1 MNETTK
7 KIILGGVSV
16 AVIAGAYF
24 LVMKPNMEDTKK
36 IKSETQ
42 RLQTT
47 LDDLKAKEARRQEFL
62 DGTAENLALFED
74 KLAEFPSNWNQ
85 EYQIEFVEKV
95 RKNPDIIYNVTG
107 QMMAEP
113 TAYYVLGGTG
123 TVQSA
128 DASADATAET
138 AASDHYECYTQTM
151 VLEYVGDYAGVKD
164 FVDHVAAYP
173 YRMTIDNVSI
183 SADDASTDY
192 YKGELTVN
200 QYYITGLDRTE
211 QDDIDLTDIET
222 GVDNIFSGGSAQ
234 GVVSK
239 YAADN
244 GAAIISDY
252 DLYVAV
258 NPTSSDT
265 SGKVVGLASGST
277 VTSSKN
283 EAEAIEISV
292 SQDGDTYTV
301 IYGIGTEKQTKEFAP
316 GEDLTLLI
324 QSSDIKDASDVNT
337 ANISIENTT
346 DKTLYVKVADDTS
359 ARRIKI
365 VNRAGSV
372 IVYK

>member
-24 LVMKPNMEDTKK
+24 LVMKPNMDDTKK

-42 RLQTT
+42 KLQVT

-62 DGTAENLALFED
+62 DGTAENLALFDD

-85 EYQIEFVEKV
+85 EYQIEFVEMV
-95 RKNPDIIYNVTG
+95 RKNPDVEYNVTN
-107 QMMAEP
+107 QAMAEP
-113 TAYYVLGGTG
+113 TAYYVLGGAGAVTDAE
-123 TVQSA
+123 A
-128 DASADATAET
+128 DVTTS
-138 AASDHYECYTQTM
+138 SDNYECYTQTM
-151 VLEYVGDYAGVKD
+151 VLEYVGDYKGVKD
-164 FVDHVAAYP
+164 FIDHVAAYP
-173 YRMTIDNVSI
+173 YRMTIDKVTI
-183 SADDASTDY
+183 AAADGRDGY
-192 YKGELTVN
+192 YVGELTVN
-200 QYYITGLDRTE
+200 QYYITGLDREE
-211 QDDIDLTDIET
+211 QDDIDLSGVET
-222 GVDNIFSGGSAQ
+222 GVDNIFEGGGAQ
-234 GVVSK
+234 GAVSK